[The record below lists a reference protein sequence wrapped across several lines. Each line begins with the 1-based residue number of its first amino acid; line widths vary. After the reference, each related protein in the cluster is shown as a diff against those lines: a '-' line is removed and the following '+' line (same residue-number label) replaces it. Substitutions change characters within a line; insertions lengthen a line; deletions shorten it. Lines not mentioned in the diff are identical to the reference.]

1 MASDLLLY
9 ALLSETKIA
18 SCMISLYNSAQD
30 SCSALL
36 IVYLILILFPLFT
49 RDTQQNHCVNVL
61 ETITC
66 TQNQLQYIIYQYA

>member
-1 MASDLLLY
+1 
-9 ALLSETKIA
+9 
-18 SCMISLYNSAQD
+18 MISLIQLS
-30 SCSALL
+30 L
-36 IVYLILILFPLFT
+36 IDCVSHFDIVPTIHY